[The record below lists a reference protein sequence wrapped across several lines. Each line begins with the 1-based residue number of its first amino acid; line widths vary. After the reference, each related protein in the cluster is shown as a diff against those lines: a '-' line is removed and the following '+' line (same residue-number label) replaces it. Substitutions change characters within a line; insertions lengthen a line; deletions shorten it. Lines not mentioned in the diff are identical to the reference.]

1 MSIPVLR
8 PYFGDDEVE
17 AIREVLNSGWV
28 GPGTKVEVFEKAF
41 ADYVG
46 TRFAV
51 SLNSCSSA
59 LFLSMKV
66 LDIAGRE
73 VITTPMTFVSTNH
86 AILQNDGTPVFCDID
101 AETLNISPES
111 IEANVTDKTAAIV
124 VMHHSGHACDMNPI
138 LEIANARDIPVIE
151 DAAHAAGG
159 RYKGRMAGSL
169 GKVGCFSFHALK
181 NMTTGDGGMLTTD
194 DEEIAARVK
203 NLRWMGITRGTYDR
217 FRRNGRARAW
227 EYDIEEVGY
236 KFHMNDLTAA
246 IGLIQLAKLESSNA
260 ARREIS
266 LQYRK
271 ALGDLPWLELPEE
284 KEYARS
290 AHHMFV
296 IRAKDRDGLIEH
308 LAEHEIDAGVHY
320 QPNHL
325 YTVYEPYRRSLPV
338 TEQVWQDIVTLP
350 LHPAMTDDDIGR
362 VIAAVRDFSPKP
374 EAAPGS

>member
-8 PYFGDDEVE
+8 PFFGDEEVE
-17 AIREVLNSGWV
+17 AIREVLESGWV
-28 GPGTKVEVFEKAF
+28 GPGTKVEAFEKAF
-41 ADYVG
+41 AEYLG

-66 LDIAGRE
+66 LEVAGRE

-86 AILQNDGTPVFCDID
+86 AILQNDGIPVFCDID
-101 AETLNISPES
+101 ADTLNVSPES
-111 IEANVTDKTAAIV
+111 VEARVSDRTAAIV
-124 VMHHSGHACDMNPI
+124 VMHHSGHPCDMDPI
-138 LEIANARDIPVIE
+138 AEIANARNIPIVE
-151 DAAHAAGG
+151 DAAHAAGS

-169 GKVGCFSFHALK
+169 GTVGCFSFQALK

-194 DEEIAARVK
+194 DEGIATRLK

-246 IGLIQLAKLESSNA
+246 IGLIQLAKLESLNT
-260 ARREIS
+260 ARREIAA
-266 LQYRK
+266 QYRK
-271 ALGDLPWLELPEE
+271 AFADLSWIEMPRE
-284 KEYARS
+284 KDYARS

-296 IRAKDRDGLIEH
+296 ARAKDRDGLIEH
-308 LAEHEIDAGVHY
+308 LAEQEIDAGVHY
-320 QPNHL
+320 KPNHL
-325 YTVYEPYRRSLPV
+325 YTVYEPYRSELPV
-338 TEQVWQDIVTLP
+338 TERVWQDIVTLP
-350 LHPAMTDDDIGR
+350 MHPGMRTEDIDH
-362 VIAAVRDFSPKP
+362 VIESVRSFLPH
-374 EAAPGS
+374 EAQSGS

>member
-8 PYFGDDEVE
+8 PHFGDEEVE

-28 GPGTKVEVFEKAF
+28 GPGTKVEAFEKAF
-41 ADYVG
+41 AEYVG

-66 LDIAGRE
+66 LDVAGRE

-86 AILQNDGTPVFCDID
+86 AILQNDGIPVFCDID
-101 AETLNISPES
+101 SETLNISPES
-111 IEANVTDKTAAIV
+111 IEARVTERTAAIV
-124 VMHHSGHACDMNPI
+124 VMHHSGHPCDMDPI
-138 LEIANARDIPVIE
+138 VEIARSRRIPIVE

-159 RYKGRMAGSL
+159 RYKGQMAGSL
-169 GKVGCFSFHALK
+169 GTVGCFSFHALK

-194 DEEIAARVK
+194 DEAIAARVK
-203 NLRWMGITRGTYDR
+203 NLRWMGISRGTYDR
-217 FRRNGRARAW
+217 FRRNGGARAW

-260 ARREIS
+260 ARREIAA
-266 LQYRK
+266 QYRK
-271 ALGDLPWLELPEE
+271 AFADLSWLELPTE
-284 KEYARS
+284 KDYARS

-296 IRAKDRDGLIEH
+296 VRAKDRDGLIDYLDER
-308 LAEHEIDAGVHY
+308 EIDAGVHY
-320 QPNHL
+320 KPNHL
-325 YTVYEPYRRSLPV
+325 YTVYEPYRNELPV

-350 LHPAMTDDDIGR
+350 MHPSMSNEDVGH
-362 VIAAVRDFSPKP
+362 VIDAVRAFQPHTEVPS
-374 EAAPGS
+374 GS

>member
-28 GPGTKVEVFEKAF
+28 GPGTKDEVFEKAF

-46 TRFAV
+46 TRVAV

-111 IEANVTDKTAAIV
+111 IEANVTDKTAASV
-124 VMHHSGHACDMNPI
+124 VMQHSGHACDMDPI

-159 RYKGRMAGSL
+159 RYKGRMAGCL
-169 GKVGCFSFHALK
+169 GTVGCFSFHALK
-181 NMTTGDGGMLTTD
+181 NMTTGDGGMLPA
-194 DEEIAARVK
+194 EPSQR
-203 NLRWMGITRGTYDR
+203 LR
-217 FRRNGRARAW
+217 
-227 EYDIEEVGY
+227 
-236 KFHMNDLTAA
+236 
-246 IGLIQLAKLESSNA
+246 
-260 ARREIS
+260 
-266 LQYRK
+266 
-271 ALGDLPWLELPEE
+271 ALFGHIV
-284 KEYARS
+284 EYA
-290 AHHMFV
+290 
-296 IRAKDRDGLIEH
+296 
-308 LAEHEIDAGVHY
+308 
-320 QPNHL
+320 
-325 YTVYEPYRRSLPV
+325 
-338 TEQVWQDIVTLP
+338 
-350 LHPAMTDDDIGR
+350 
-362 VIAAVRDFSPKP
+362 
-374 EAAPGS
+374 